1 MGKQYLEFA
10 DTPPYN
16 GNCCPHFLLPLC
28 CTTHIVRLAVPL
40 VYELLLAIQVLMVS
54 FPLKAATSSREQT
67 ASGLQ
72 MATSSISL
80 FNELSSHPFATKQV
94 HDNLSQSPGFC
105 FYRI

>member
-1 MGKQYLEFA
+1 MDIFLSHLTFTDMGKQNLQFA

-16 GNCCPHFLLPLC
+16 GNCCPLFLLPLC
-28 CTTHIVRLAVPL
+28 CTTRIVHLAVPL

-54 FPLKAATSSREQT
+54 FTSSSERP

-80 FNELSSHPFATKQV
+80 FNELSSHPFTTKQV
-94 HDNLSQSPGFC
+94 Q
-105 FYRI
+105 

>member
-1 MGKQYLEFA
+1 MDIFLSHLTFTDMGKQSLELA
-10 DTPPYN
+10 DTPPYD
-16 GNCCPHFLLPLC
+16 GNCCPLFLFPLC
-28 CTTHIVRLAVPL
+28 CITHIERLAVSL

-54 FPLKAATSSREQT
+54 FALTAASCSSERT

-94 HDNLSQSPGFC
+94 Q
-105 FYRI
+105 